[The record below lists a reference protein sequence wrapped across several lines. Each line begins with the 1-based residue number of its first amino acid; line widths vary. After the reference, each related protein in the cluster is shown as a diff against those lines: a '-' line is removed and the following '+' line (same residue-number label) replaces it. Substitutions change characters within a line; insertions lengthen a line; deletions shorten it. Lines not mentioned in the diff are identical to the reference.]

1 MNLQIYK
8 PNQKNQGCAISF
20 QISQKPN
27 NEPQFY
33 VNCIAQHSWN
43 DQTKTGSFAES
54 RNNPSKTIAVKFNEF
69 ELGEM
74 INAFQQKTSY
84 SAFHSSESNKT
95 QIKLAP
101 YEKTKGTGDYAVKY
115 TAFGISFIRNGAD
128 TFKVPLEPGEA
139 VRLIAFINKF
149 YSVLDDSRKMIPKT
163 DQAPAQ
169 TPVQKREPVQESV
182 PKTKKVE
189 PVVADSEEMDF

>member
-8 PNQKNQGCAISF
+8 PNPKNQGCAISF

-27 NEPQFY
+27 SEPQFY

-54 RNNPSKTIAVKFNEF
+54 RNNPSKTIAIKFNEF

-74 INAFQQKTSY
+74 VNAFQQKTSY

-101 YEKTKGTGDYAVKY
+101 YEKTKGTGEYAVKY
-115 TAFGISFIRNGAD
+115 TAFGLSFTRNGAD

-149 YSVLDDSRKMIPKT
+149 YSVLDDSRKLPAKSE
-163 DQAPAQ
+163 QSAPAA
-169 TPVQKREPVQESV
+169 KREAAPQEV
-182 PKTKKVE
+182 APKPKKPE
-189 PVVADSEEMDF
+189 PVPADSEEMDF

>member
-8 PNQKNQGCAISF
+8 PNSKNTGCAISF

-27 NEPQFY
+27 SEPQFY

-74 INAFQQKTSY
+74 INAFQRNTTY

-95 QIKLAP
+95 QIKLSP
-101 YEKTKGTGDYAVKY
+101 YEKTKGTGEYAIKY
-115 TAFGISFIRNGAD
+115 IAYGLSFTRNGAD
-128 TFKVPLEPGEA
+128 SFKVPLEPGEA

-149 YSVLDDSRKMIPKT
+149 YSLLDDSRKLPTKT
-163 DQAPAQ
+163 EQASPA
-169 TPVQKREPVQESV
+169 KREPAPEPAPA
-182 PKTKKVE
+182 PKPKKAE
-189 PVVADSEEMDF
+189 PVAADSEEMDF

>member
-8 PNQKNQGCAISF
+8 PNPKNQGCAISF

-27 NEPQFY
+27 SEPQFY

-54 RNNPSKTIAVKFNEF
+54 RNNPSKTIAIKFNEF

-101 YEKTKGTGDYAVKY
+101 YEKTKGTGEYAVKY
-115 TAFGISFIRNGAD
+115 TAFGLSFTRNGAD

-149 YSVLDDSRKMIPKT
+149 YSILDDSRKLPAKSE
-163 DQAPAQ
+163 QSAP
-169 TPVQKREPVQESV
+169 TVKREAAPQEAA
-182 PKTKKVE
+182 PKAKKPE
-189 PVVADSEEMDF
+189 PVAADSEEMDF